1 MAKALTSRVLKATS
15 LLGSTQGIN
24 MICSVVRMK
33 MLALLVGPTG
43 VALFG
48 ALTQAADMIGNFT
61 QLNIR
66 TTAVTPLS
74 SAPAGRFGALL
85 LSVRRYSRLL
95 GVVGALLMF
104 VMAPWLAEFTF
115 GNSEFSLAYR
125 IAALSI
131 LFVALQGAELICL
144 QATAHYKPIAASG
157 LFTALTGMPVAVALY
172 WGFGINGIAPGL
184 VFYSVMAFFGSWWFT
199 RRVSHELPRTEGS
212 YAWRES
218 LRLGFPFLR
227 TGLMLT
233 LMSLANE
240 GVSFLFMAYMGHEGD
255 TTLGLYQAGY
265 KMVWNYTTVFFMSF
279 ALEFYPRLS
288 KAIHNRRHAS
298 LMITHQAII
307 SSGLVA
313 LGAAAVCG
321 LSPWLMP
328 LLYSGEFAGAVPYVM
343 WGMVGMAF
351 RPLSITMSYSFL
363 AANRTKV
370 YCLTE
375 VTSSVCGLGLNIAG
389 YSLGG
394 FAGLGLATAAWMA
407 LDLLIMLGAA
417 RLAGAPLPKWRA
429 VGIAL
434 LAPLPAALLAF
445 VLEICAKG

>member
-1 MAKALTSRVLKATS
+1 M
-15 LLGSTQGIN
+15 
-24 MICSVVRMK
+24 MCSVVRMK
-33 MLALLVGPTG
+33 MLALLVGPAG
-43 VALFG
+43 VGLFG

-66 TTAVTPLS
+66 TTAVAPLS
-74 SAPAGRFGALL
+74 SSPADRFGVLL

-95 GVVGALLMF
+95 GVIGALLMF
-104 VMAPWLAEFTF
+104 VLAPWLAEFTF
-115 GNSEFSLAYR
+115 GNGEFSWAYR

-131 LFVALQGAELICL
+131 LFVALQGAELIYL
-144 QATAHYKPIAASG
+144 QSTERYKPIAAAG

-172 WGFGINGIAPGL
+172 WAFGINGIAPGL
-184 VFYSVMAFFGSWWFT
+184 VFYSLMAFSGARWFT
-199 RRVSHELPRTEGS
+199 RRTSRELPRIDSSVT
-212 YAWRES
+212 WKES

-233 LMSLANE
+233 LMSLATE
-240 GVSFLFMAYMGHEGD
+240 GVNFLFMAYMGNEGE

-279 ALEFYPRLS
+279 AMEFYPRLS
-288 KAIHNRRHAS
+288 KTIHNHRHAT

-307 SSGLVA
+307 SSGILA

-370 YCLTE
+370 YCFTE

-407 LDLLIMLGAA
+407 LDLLIMLVAA
-417 RLAGAPLPKWRA
+417 RIAGAPFPKWRA
-429 VGIAL
+429 IAIAC
-434 LAPLPAALLAF
+434 LAPLPAALLA
-445 VLEICAKG
+445 LLLLN

>member
-1 MAKALTSRVLKATS
+1 MAKTLTARVLKATS

-24 MICSVVRMK
+24 MVCSVVRMK

-43 VALFG
+43 VGLFG
-48 ALTQAADMIGNFT
+48 ALTQATDMIGNFT

-66 TTAVTPLS
+66 TTAVAPLS
-74 SAPAGRFGALL
+74 SAPAGRFESLL

-104 VMAPWLAEFTF
+104 VLAPWLAEFTF
-115 GNSEFSLAYR
+115 GNGEFVWAYR

-131 LFVALQGAELICL
+131 MFVALQGAELIYL
-144 QATAHYKPIAASG
+144 QASERYKPIAASG

-172 WGFGINGIAPGL
+172 WGFRVNGIAPGL
-184 VFYSVMAFFGSWWFT
+184 VFYSLMAFLGAWWFT
-199 RRVSHELPRTEGS
+199 RRTSTLYPRQKIS
-212 YAWRES
+212 ARWSES
-218 LRLGFPFLR
+218 LRLGMPFLR

-233 LMSLANE
+233 LMSLATE
-240 GVSFLFMAYMGHEGD
+240 GVNFLFMAYMGHEGD
-255 TTLGLYQAGY
+255 TVLGLYQAGY

-279 ALEFYPRLS
+279 AMEFYPRLS

-307 SSGLVA
+307 SAGILA
-313 LGAAAVCG
+313 LGAAAVCA

-351 RPLSITMSYSFL
+351 RPLSLAMSYSFL
-363 AANRTKV
+363 AANRARV

-375 VTSSVCGLGLNIAG
+375 ITSSVCGLGLNIAG
-389 YSLGG
+389 YRLGG

-407 LDLLIMLGAA
+407 LDLTIMLVAA
-417 RLAGAPLPKWRA
+417 RLARAPLPKWRA
-429 VGIAL
+429 VGIAF
-434 LAPLPAALLAF
+434 LAPLPAALLA
-445 VLEICAKG
+445 LLLQ